1 MTSAAGWPSSWRSR
15 TGGSAWTSATRPG
28 NRPGGPGAHL
38 RQVPAGRA
46 DDDRAPAGHGAG
58 TADQPR
64 DHQAAGRGAVGGERP
79 RRGLDV
85 LLRAPAGRRDRRGG
99 LVAGKVLIV
108 DDEPNIVLS
117 LEFLMKQQGYETR
130 VARDGE
136 EALAEVESFRPDLV
150 LLDVMLPRRDG
161 FEVCQRL
168 RADGWSDLKIL
179 MLTAKGRDVE
189 IEKGLALG
197 ADGYVTKPFSTAEL
211 VARVADML
219 EGAR

>member
-1 MTSAAGWPSSWRSR
+1 MSS
-15 TGGSAWTSATRPG
+15 
-28 NRPGGPGAHL
+28 
-38 RQVPAGRA
+38 
-46 DDDRAPAGHGAG
+46 
-58 TADQPR
+58 
-64 DHQAAGRGAVGGERP
+64 
-79 RRGLDV
+79 
-85 LLRAPAGRRDRRGG
+85 
-99 LVAGKVLIV
+99 KVLIV

-117 LEFLMKQQGYETR
+117 LEFLMNQQGYETR
-130 VARDGE
+130 VARDGD
-136 EALAEVESFRPDLV
+136 EALAEVERFRPDLV

-168 RADGWSDLKIL
+168 RADGWSELKIL

-219 EGAR
+219 ERAE

>member
-1 MTSAAGWPSSWRSR
+1 
-15 TGGSAWTSATRPG
+15 
-28 NRPGGPGAHL
+28 
-38 RQVPAGRA
+38 
-46 DDDRAPAGHGAG
+46 
-58 TADQPR
+58 
-64 DHQAAGRGAVGGERP
+64 
-79 RRGLDV
+79 
-85 LLRAPAGRRDRRGG
+85 
-99 LVAGKVLIV
+99 VASKVLIV

-136 EALAEVESFRPDLV
+136 EALAEVERFRPDLV

-168 RADGWSDLKIL
+168 RADGWSELKIL

-219 EGAR
+219 ERAR